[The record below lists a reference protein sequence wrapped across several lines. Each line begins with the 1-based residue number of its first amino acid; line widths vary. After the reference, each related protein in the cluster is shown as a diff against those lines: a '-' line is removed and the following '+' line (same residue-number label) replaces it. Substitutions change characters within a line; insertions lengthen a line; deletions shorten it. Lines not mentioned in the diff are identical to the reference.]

1 MSKFSIPNFAELDVN
16 SLKEYYNVQID
27 FKGHKIEMDLN
38 FIEKTIEADKLEMV
52 KTFIDNLKMLNTV
65 ALDAIKEDFL
75 KGGPVKEYI
84 EQQLEETSEKNL
96 SFFVQQSKKPAAKEN
111 KMLAKFYLK
120 RVGFYPQNEDQFAVF
135 DFTIGEELTDYI
147 IAVNFK
153 EDGEIA
159 YLSMEN

>member
-1 MSKFSIPNFAELDVN
+1 MPNFAELDIN

-38 FIEKTIEADKLEMV
+38 FIEKSIETDKLEVV
-52 KTFIDNLKMLNTV
+52 KMFIDNLKMLNTV

-75 KGGPVKEYI
+75 TGGPVKEYI
-84 EQQLEETSEKNL
+84 EHHLEETSEKSLNP
-96 SFFVQQSKKPAAKEN
+96 FVQKSAKPAAKEN

-120 RVGFYPQNEDQFAVF
+120 HVGFYPQNEDQFAVF
-135 DFTIGEELTDYI
+135 DFTIDQELTDYI

-159 YLSMEN
+159 YLSMES